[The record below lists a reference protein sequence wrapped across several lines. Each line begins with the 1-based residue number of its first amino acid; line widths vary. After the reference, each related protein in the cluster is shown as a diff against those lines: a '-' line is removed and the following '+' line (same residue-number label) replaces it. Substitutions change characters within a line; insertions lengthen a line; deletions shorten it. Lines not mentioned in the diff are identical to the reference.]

1 MKNSEERIPI
11 EELRRML
18 RNASS
23 IEEIKQIRTLFPKLS
38 EEERERGHKR
48 LDDGI
53 YDENGRLI
61 GEKHPDD

>member
-1 MKNSEERIPI
+1 MI
-11 EELRRML
+11 RRKSINRGTTEDV

-23 IEEIKQIRTLFPKLS
+23 IEKIKQIRTLFPKLS

-53 YDENGRLI
+53 YDENGRLN

>member
-1 MKNSEERIPI
+1 MKCS
-11 EELRRML
+11 
-18 RNASS
+18 
-23 IEEIKQIRTLFPKLS
+23 
-38 EEERERGHKR
+38 EERERGHKR